1 MRVRG
6 YSCAYTQWAADDAM
20 ELQPLQ
26 LQHPFEYASSQ
37 PVPLKRP
44 QHFHSFSYGEER
56 ELLADATNKDT
67 SLRWYKQPVLYVR
80 GECSLSVWPSL
91 TLLLQWL

>member
-1 MRVRG
+1 
-6 YSCAYTQWAADDAM
+6 M
-20 ELQPLQ
+20 ELEPLQ
-26 LQHPFEYASSQ
+26 LQHPFEYASST

-80 GECSLSVWPSL
+80 VECLLPASL
-91 TLLLQWL
+91 TLLLQRM